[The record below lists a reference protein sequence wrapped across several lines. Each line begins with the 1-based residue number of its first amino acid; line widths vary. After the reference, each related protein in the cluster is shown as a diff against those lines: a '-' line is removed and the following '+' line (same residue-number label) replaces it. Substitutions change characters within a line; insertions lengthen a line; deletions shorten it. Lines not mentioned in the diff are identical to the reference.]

1 MKPLA
6 RKSGY
11 LLKYRTSREKARP
24 VLIIVLAVWKTVVSM
39 YRKPL
44 DLRLIFKSLIFQ
56 FYLFNILG
64 RRWVF
69 HIYRR
74 VLLVKLFDD
83 HVEVLIVDQSFRKGE
98 VATKSDKDMVRRL
111 LLNESMDKAAEM
123 SHLFTRII
131 VFVSFNKVYSIMVV
145 IIEAKANWPAVLALL
160 LRQKNSEDIFL
171 VAEVLLSR
179 SPYWH
184 FWFLLAYL

>member
-1 MKPLA
+1 
-6 RKSGY
+6 
-11 LLKYRTSREKARP
+11 
-24 VLIIVLAVWKTVVSM
+24 M